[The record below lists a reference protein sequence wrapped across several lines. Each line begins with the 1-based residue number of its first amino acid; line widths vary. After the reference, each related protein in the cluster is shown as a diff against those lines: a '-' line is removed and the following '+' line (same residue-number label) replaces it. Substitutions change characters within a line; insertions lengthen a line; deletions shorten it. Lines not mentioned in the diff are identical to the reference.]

1 MKLSE
6 IAATLRGM
14 GVSPVKSL
22 GQNFLHDRN
31 LAKWIV
37 DQANIG
43 SKDFVFEI
51 GPGLGVLTELALAN
65 AAGVLAIE
73 KDKRLAVY
81 LRDRFRSSALE
92 IVIGD
97 AMEFDTRLFY
107 MNPTVYII
115 GKLLIFSSSYL

>member
-6 IAATLRGM
+6 IAATLRAV

-43 SKDFVFEI
+43 SKDFVIEI
-51 GPGLGVLTELALAN
+51 GPGLGALTELALAN

-73 KDKRLAVY
+73 KDRRLAEY
-81 LRDRFRSSALE
+81 LRDRFRRSALE
-92 IVIGD
+92 LVHRD
-97 AMEFDTRLFY
+97 ALEFDARMSYT
-107 MNPTVYII
+107 NPTVQII
-115 GKLLIFSSSYL
+115 GNHTYDIARQP